1 MEIEEL
7 KIKKIREPDFTPF
20 EKDFV
25 NALYINQFTAKQIK
39 EQLKTEGFDRCEKAI
54 QKLMLKLDANNAI
67 SNRKLCGRKKGLGKE
82 TKEKL
87 KSFGLENP
95 KKNAREITFDDNA
108 NQNGLCKLKWA
119 LQIKYQ

>member
-1 MEIEEL
+1 MEIEEV

-39 EQLKTEGFDRCEKAI
+39 EQLKTEGFDRCQKAI

-87 KSFGLENP
+87 LVQKIQKRMPG
-95 KKNAREITFDDNA
+95 
-108 NQNGLCKLKWA
+108 KLH
-119 LQIKYQ
+119 LMTMQIKMGFVN